1 MRLLFGG
8 AFIEIGGVVLKKLTP
23 YLLLVPTFL
32 IIILFIY
39 FPAFNSFK
47 LSFFQESFFG
57 DKSIFV
63 GLDNY
68 IDLFTDSEYYK
79 VLRTTFIY
87 SLSSVGITIFLAFL
101 IAQLLVKNL
110 PGTRIF
116 RTLMFSPYAVS
127 PAISATLWSM
137 MFTPTA
143 GLLSY
148 LFQVIFHIDVD
159 WLTTVPYAMI
169 ALIAATVWKMLP
181 FDLIFYIAA
190 LQNIPDSIL
199 ESSLIDGASSWTRMW
214 KIKFPLVTPITFYL
228 FIMNFTTTMFSSF
241 GIIDIMTRGGP
252 LGSTTTMIYRLYLDG
267 FAFQDNGLAA
277 AESVVM
283 FGVMSIITYL
293 YFRFVEKGVHYQ

>member
-1 MRLLFGG
+1 MR
-8 AFIEIGGVVLKKLTP
+8 KLTP

-79 VLRTTFIY
+79 VLKTTFIY

-148 LFQVIFHIDVD
+148 LFQVIF
-159 WLTTVPYAMI
+159 
-169 ALIAATVWKMLP
+169 
-181 FDLIFYIAA
+181 
-190 LQNIPDSIL
+190 
-199 ESSLIDGASSWTRMW
+199 
-214 KIKFPLVTPITFYL
+214 
-228 FIMNFTTTMFSSF
+228 
-241 GIIDIMTRGGP
+241 
-252 LGSTTTMIYRLYLDG
+252 
-267 FAFQDNGLAA
+267 
-277 AESVVM
+277 
-283 FGVMSIITYL
+283 
-293 YFRFVEKGVHYQ
+293 